1 MTKSD
6 AAPILLS
13 SSTAVDAAAR
23 FFDSQKEK
31 NRVDVKIV
39 VRVKNCFYDLR
50 FFATKVLGK
59 TLIV

>member
-1 MTKSD
+1 M
-6 AAPILLS
+6 LS